1 MYNIVQYLILSNN
14 KSSILNSL
22 ILNPNIKFTKLTCQV
37 DVANELKKLD
47 YNSQEIYSG
56 FIILIEK

>member
-22 ILNPNIKFTKLTCQV
+22 ILNPNIKFTKLTYQV
-37 DVANELKKLD
+37 DVINELKKLD